1 MKFNKNILKN
11 RWASNALAISIG
23 VLVYLFF
30 SHLDVV
36 GKGVA
41 AFFGF
46 INPVI
51 IALIIA
57 YVMDPLTKVFEHY
70 VFRRMHREI
79 ARRNLA
85 VVCTILIILAGFV
98 FLMVALIPQIVNS
111 IITFFDN
118 VNVYAE
124 EIRTL
129 IGNLQ
134 KHASD
139 SRFDFSK
146 ILNSGQALLDTIVSK
161 IPSNMESIINTSLS
175 IGRNIVT
182 WVIAVIMSI
191 YFLADKSRLQAGFG
205 KLMHAIL
212 SEKAFRN
219 SSKFWNHCNTI
230 MIRYIVGELLDA
242 LIIGLSNFVFFLIVG
257 LPYNLLISVVVGVT
271 NLAPTFGPIVG
282 GVVGAFILVLNNP
295 WHALWFIIFTIILQT
310 IDGYV
315 IKPKLFGNTLGVSS
329 VWILVCIIVGGRMFG
344 VPGILLAIPFAAISD
359 YVYNNYILVVL
370 ENRKS
375 KRREKAQEHADANG
389 NGCEKARKE
398 NADMEDMADMARKE
412 REEAV
417 DAKE

>member
-36 GKGVA
+36 GRGIA

-70 VFRRMHREI
+70 VFRRMRRET

-111 IITFFDN
+111 IIIFFNN
-118 VNVYAE
+118 VNVYAD

-129 IGNLQ
+129 LANLQ
-134 KHASD
+134 EKAAG

-146 ILNSGQALLDTIVSK
+146 ILNGGQALLDTIVGK
-161 IPSNMESIINTSLS
+161 IPSNVDSIINTSFS
-175 IGRNIVT
+175 IGRNIMT

-212 SEKAFRN
+212 SERMFQ
-219 SSKFWNHCNTI
+219 SSCKFWNHCNTI

-242 LIIGLSNFVFFLIVG
+242 LIIGVSNFVFFLIAG

-375 KRREKAQEHADANG
+375 KKRDRERAQAEKNG
-389 NGCEKARKE
+389 HEAGRNESAEPASER
-398 NADMEDMADMARKE
+398 
-412 REEAV
+412 REEAA
-417 DAKE
+417 DERGAEPK

>member
-23 VLVYLFF
+23 VFVYLFF

-36 GKGVA
+36 GRGIA

-70 VFRRMHREI
+70 VFRRMRRET

-111 IITFFDN
+111 IITFFNN
-118 VNVYAE
+118 VNVYAD

-129 IGNLQ
+129 LANLQ
-134 KHASD
+134 EKAAG

-146 ILNSGQALLDTIVSK
+146 ILNGGQALLDTIVGK
-161 IPSNMESIINTSLS
+161 IPSNVDSIINTSFS
-175 IGRNIVT
+175 IGRNIMT

-212 SEKAFRN
+212 SERMFQ
-219 SSKFWNHCNTI
+219 SSCKFWNHCNTI

-242 LIIGLSNFVFFLIVG
+242 LIIGVSNFVFFLIAG

-375 KRREKAQEHADANG
+375 KKRDRERAQAEKNG
-389 NGCEKARKE
+389 HEAGRNESAEPASER
-398 NADMEDMADMARKE
+398 
-412 REEAV
+412 REEAA
-417 DAKE
+417 DERGAEPK

>member
-1 MKFNKNILKN
+1 M
-11 RWASNALAISIG
+11 
-23 VLVYLFF
+23 FF

-36 GKGVA
+36 GRCIA

-70 VFRRMHREI
+70 VFRRMRRET

-111 IITFFDN
+111 IIIFFNN
-118 VNVYAE
+118 VNVYAD

-129 IGNLQ
+129 LTNLQ
-134 KHASD
+134 EKAAG

-146 ILNSGQALLDTIVSK
+146 ILNGGQALLDTIVGK
-161 IPSNMESIINTSLS
+161 IPSNVDSIINTSFS
-175 IGRNIVT
+175 IGRNIMT

-212 SEKAFRN
+212 SERMFQ
-219 SSKFWNHCNTI
+219 SSCKFWNHCNTI

-242 LIIGLSNFVFFLIVG
+242 LIIGVSNFVFFLIAG

-375 KRREKAQEHADANG
+375 KRRDRERAQAEKNG
-389 NGCEKARKE
+389 HEAGRNESAEPASER
-398 NADMEDMADMARKE
+398 
-412 REEAV
+412 REEAA
-417 DAKE
+417 DERGAEPK

>member
-36 GKGVA
+36 GRGIA

-57 YVMDPLTKVFEHY
+57 YVMDPLTKVFEHF
-70 VFRRMHREI
+70 VFRRMRRET

-111 IITFFDN
+111 IITFFNN
-118 VNVYAE
+118 VNVYAD

-129 IGNLQ
+129 LANLQ
-134 KHASD
+134 EKAAG

-146 ILNSGQALLDTIVSK
+146 ILNGGQALLDTIVGK
-161 IPSNMESIINTSLS
+161 IPSNVDSIINTSFS
-175 IGRNIVT
+175 IGRNIMT

-212 SEKAFRN
+212 SERMFQ
-219 SSKFWNHCNTI
+219 SSCKFWNHCNTI

-242 LIIGLSNFVFFLIVG
+242 LIIGVSNFVFFLIAG

-375 KRREKAQEHADANG
+375 KRRDRERAQAEKNG
-389 NGCEKARKE
+389 HEAGRNESAEPAAER
-398 NADMEDMADMARKE
+398 
-412 REEAV
+412 REEAA
-417 DAKE
+417 DERSAEPK

>member
-36 GKGVA
+36 GRCIA

-70 VFRRMHREI
+70 VFRRMRRET

-111 IITFFDN
+111 IIIFFNN
-118 VNVYAE
+118 VNVYAD

-129 IGNLQ
+129 LANLQ
-134 KHASD
+134 EKAAG

-146 ILNSGQALLDTIVSK
+146 ILNGGQALLDTIVGK
-161 IPSNMESIINTSLS
+161 IPSNVDSIINTSFS
-175 IGRNIVT
+175 IGRNIMT

-212 SEKAFRN
+212 SERMFQ
-219 SSKFWNHCNTI
+219 SSCKFWNHCNTI

-242 LIIGLSNFVFFLIVG
+242 LIIGVSNFVFFLIAG

-375 KRREKAQEHADANG
+375 KKRDRERAQAEKNG
-389 NGCEKARKE
+389 HEAGRNESAEPASER
-398 NADMEDMADMARKE
+398 
-412 REEAV
+412 REEAA
-417 DAKE
+417 DERGAEPK

>member
-36 GKGVA
+36 GRGIA

-57 YVMDPLTKVFEHY
+57 YVMDPLTKVFEHF
-70 VFRRMHREI
+70 VFRRMRRET

-111 IITFFDN
+111 IITFFNN
-118 VNVYAE
+118 VNVYAD

-129 IGNLQ
+129 LANLQ
-134 KHASD
+134 EKAAG

-146 ILNSGQALLDTIVSK
+146 ILNGGQALLDTIVGK
-161 IPSNMESIINTSLS
+161 IPSNVDSIINTSFS
-175 IGRNIVT
+175 IGRNIMT

-212 SEKAFRN
+212 SERMFQ
-219 SSKFWNHCNTI
+219 SSCKFWNHCNTI

-242 LIIGLSNFVFFLIVG
+242 LIIGVSNFVFFLIAG

-375 KRREKAQEHADANG
+375 KKRDRERAQAEKNG
-389 NGCEKARKE
+389 HEAGRNESAEPASER
-398 NADMEDMADMARKE
+398 
-412 REEAV
+412 REEAA
-417 DAKE
+417 DERGAEPK

>member
-1 MKFNKNILKN
+1 
-11 RWASNALAISIG
+11 
-23 VLVYLFF
+23 
-30 SHLDVV
+30 
-36 GKGVA
+36 
-41 AFFGF
+41 
-46 INPVI
+46 
-51 IALIIA
+51 
-57 YVMDPLTKVFEHY
+57 
-70 VFRRMHREI
+70 
-79 ARRNLA
+79 
-85 VVCTILIILAGFV
+85 
-98 FLMVALIPQIVNS
+98 
-111 IITFFDN
+111 
-118 VNVYAE
+118 
-124 EIRTL
+124 
-129 IGNLQ
+129 
-134 KHASD
+134 
-139 SRFDFSK
+139 
-146 ILNSGQALLDTIVSK
+146 
-161 IPSNMESIINTSLS
+161 
-175 IGRNIVT
+175 
-182 WVIAVIMSI
+182 
-191 YFLADKSRLQAGFG
+191 
-205 KLMHAIL
+205 
-212 SEKAFRN
+212 
-219 SSKFWNHCNTI
+219 FWNHCNTI

-398 NADMEDMADMARKE
+398 NADMEDMEDMADMARKE

>member
-36 GKGVA
+36 GRGIA

-70 VFRRMHREI
+70 VFRRMRRET

-111 IITFFDN
+111 IITFFNN
-118 VNVYAE
+118 VNVYAD

-129 IGNLQ
+129 LANLQ
-134 KHASD
+134 EKAAG

-146 ILNSGQALLDTIVSK
+146 ILNGGQALLDTIVGK
-161 IPSNMESIINTSLS
+161 IPSNVDSIINTSFS
-175 IGRNIVT
+175 IGRNIMT

-212 SEKAFRN
+212 SERMFQ
-219 SSKFWNHCNTI
+219 SSCKFWNHCNTI

-242 LIIGLSNFVFFLIVG
+242 LIIGVSNFVFFLIAG

-375 KRREKAQEHADANG
+375 KKRDRERAQAEKNG
-389 NGCEKARKE
+389 HEAGRNESAE
-398 NADMEDMADMARKE
+398 PASE
-412 REEAV
+412 RSAETE
-417 DAKE
+417 

>member
-23 VLVYLFF
+23 VFVYLFF

-36 GKGVA
+36 GRGIA

-70 VFRRMHREI
+70 VFRRMRRET

-111 IITFFDN
+111 IITFFNN
-118 VNVYAE
+118 VNVYAD

-129 IGNLQ
+129 LANLQ
-134 KHASD
+134 EKAAG

-146 ILNSGQALLDTIVSK
+146 ILNGGQALLDTIVGK
-161 IPSNMESIINTSLS
+161 IPSNVDSIINTSFS
-175 IGRNIVT
+175 IGRNIMT

-212 SEKAFRN
+212 SERMFQ
-219 SSKFWNHCNTI
+219 SSCKFWNHCNTI

-242 LIIGLSNFVFFLIVG
+242 LIIGVSNFVFFLISG

-375 KRREKAQEHADANG
+375 KKRDRERAQAEKNG
-389 NGCEKARKE
+389 HEAGRNESAEPASEG
-398 NADMEDMADMARKE
+398 
-412 REEAV
+412 REEAA
-417 DAKE
+417 DERGAEPK

>member
-36 GKGVA
+36 GRGIA

-57 YVMDPLTKVFEHY
+57 YVMDPLTKVFEHF
-70 VFRRMHREI
+70 VFRQMRRET

-111 IITFFDN
+111 IITFFNN
-118 VNVYAE
+118 VNVYAD

-129 IGNLQ
+129 LANLQ
-134 KHASD
+134 EKAAG

-146 ILNSGQALLDTIVSK
+146 ILNGGQALLDTIVGK
-161 IPSNMESIINTSLS
+161 IPSNVDSIINTSFS
-175 IGRNIVT
+175 IGRNIMT

-212 SEKAFRN
+212 SERMFQ
-219 SSKFWNHCNTI
+219 SSCKFWNHCNTI

-242 LIIGLSNFVFFLIVG
+242 LIIGVSNFVFFLIAG

-375 KRREKAQEHADANG
+375 KRRDRERAQAEKNG
-389 NGCEKARKE
+389 HEAGRNESTEPASER
-398 NADMEDMADMARKE
+398 
-412 REEAV
+412 REEAA
-417 DAKE
+417 DERGTEPK

>member
-11 RWASNALAISIG
+11 RWASNALAITIG

-36 GKGVA
+36 GKGIA

-70 VFRRMHREI
+70 VFRRMRRET

-111 IITFFDN
+111 IITFFNN
-118 VNVYAE
+118 VNVYAD

-129 IGNLQ
+129 LANLQ
-134 KHASD
+134 EKAAG

-146 ILNSGQALLDTIVSK
+146 ILNGGQALLDTIVGK
-161 IPSNMESIINTSLS
+161 IPSNVDSIINTSFS
-175 IGRNIVT
+175 IGRNIMT

-212 SEKAFRN
+212 SERMFQ
-219 SSKFWNHCNTI
+219 SSCKFWNHCNTI

-242 LIIGLSNFVFFLIVG
+242 LIIGVSNFVFFLIAG

-375 KRREKAQEHADANG
+375 KKRDRERAQAEKNG
-389 NGCEKARKE
+389 HEAGRNESAEPASER
-398 NADMEDMADMARKE
+398 
-412 REEAV
+412 REEAA
-417 DAKE
+417 DERGAEPK

>member
-36 GKGVA
+36 GRCIA

-70 VFRRMHREI
+70 VFRRMRRET

-111 IITFFDN
+111 IITFFNN
-118 VNVYAE
+118 VNVYAD

-129 IGNLQ
+129 LANLQ
-134 KHASD
+134 EKAAG

-146 ILNSGQALLDTIVSK
+146 ILNGGQALLDTIVGK
-161 IPSNMESIINTSLS
+161 IPSNVDSIINTSFS
-175 IGRNIVT
+175 IGRNIMT

-212 SEKAFRN
+212 SERMFQ
-219 SSKFWNHCNTI
+219 SSCKFWNHCNTI

-242 LIIGLSNFVFFLIVG
+242 LIIGVSNFVFFLIAG

-375 KRREKAQEHADANG
+375 KKRDRERAQAEKNG
-389 NGCEKARKE
+389 HEAGRNESAEPASER
-398 NADMEDMADMARKE
+398 
-412 REEAV
+412 REEAA
-417 DAKE
+417 DERGAEPK

>member
-23 VLVYLFF
+23 VFVYLFF

-36 GKGVA
+36 GRGIA

-70 VFRRMHREI
+70 VFRRMRRET

-111 IITFFDN
+111 IITFFNN
-118 VNVYAE
+118 VNVYAD

-129 IGNLQ
+129 LANLQ
-134 KHASD
+134 EKAAG

-146 ILNSGQALLDTIVSK
+146 ILNGGQALLDTIVGK
-161 IPSNMESIINTSLS
+161 IPSNVDSIINTSFS
-175 IGRNIVT
+175 IGRNIMT

-212 SEKAFRN
+212 SERMFQ
-219 SSKFWNHCNTI
+219 SSCKFWNHCNTI

-242 LIIGLSNFVFFLIVG
+242 LIIGVSNFVFFLIAG

-375 KRREKAQEHADANG
+375 KKRDRERAQAEKNG
-389 NGCEKARKE
+389 HEAGRNESAE
-398 NADMEDMADMARKE
+398 PASE
-412 REEAV
+412 RGEEAT
-417 DAKE
+417 DERGAEPK

>member
-36 GKGVA
+36 GRCIA

-70 VFRRMHREI
+70 VFRRMRRET

-111 IITFFDN
+111 IIIFFNN
-118 VNVYAE
+118 VNVYAD

-129 IGNLQ
+129 LANLQ
-134 KHASD
+134 EKAAG

-146 ILNSGQALLDTIVSK
+146 ILNGGQALLDTIVGK
-161 IPSNMESIINTSLS
+161 IPSNVDSIINTSFS
-175 IGRNIVT
+175 IGRNIMT

-212 SEKAFRN
+212 SERMFQ
-219 SSKFWNHCNTI
+219 SSCKFWNHCNTI

-242 LIIGLSNFVFFLIVG
+242 LIIGVSNFVFFLIAG

-295 WHALWFIIFTIILQT
+295 WHALWFIILTIILQT

-375 KRREKAQEHADANG
+375 KKRDRERAQAEKNG
-389 NGCEKARKE
+389 HEAGRNESAEPASER
-398 NADMEDMADMARKE
+398 
-412 REEAV
+412 REEAA
-417 DAKE
+417 DERGAEPK

>member
-23 VLVYLFF
+23 VFVYLFF

-36 GKGVA
+36 GRGIA

-70 VFRRMHREI
+70 VFRRMRRET

-111 IITFFDN
+111 IITFFNN
-118 VNVYAE
+118 VNVYADQ
-124 EIRTL
+124 IRTL
-129 IGNLQ
+129 LANLQ
-134 KHASD
+134 EKAAG

-146 ILNSGQALLDTIVSK
+146 ILNGGQALLDTIVGK
-161 IPSNMESIINTSLS
+161 IPSNVDSIINTSFS
-175 IGRNIVT
+175 IGRNIMT

-212 SEKAFRN
+212 SERMFQ
-219 SSKFWNHCNTI
+219 SSCKFWNHCNTI

-242 LIIGLSNFVFFLIVG
+242 LIIGVSNFVFFLIAG

-375 KRREKAQEHADANG
+375 KKRDRERAQAEKNG
-389 NGCEKARKE
+389 HEAGRNESTEPASER
-398 NADMEDMADMARKE
+398 
-412 REEAV
+412 REEAA
-417 DAKE
+417 DERGAEPK

>member
-23 VLVYLFF
+23 VFVYLFF

-36 GKGVA
+36 GRCIA

-70 VFRRMHREI
+70 VFRRMRRET

-111 IITFFDN
+111 IIIFFNN
-118 VNVYAE
+118 VNVYAD

-129 IGNLQ
+129 LANLQ
-134 KHASD
+134 EKAAG

-146 ILNSGQALLDTIVSK
+146 ILNGGQALLDTIVGK
-161 IPSNMESIINTSLS
+161 IPSNVDSIINTSFS
-175 IGRNIVT
+175 IGRNIMT

-212 SEKAFRN
+212 SERMFQ
-219 SSKFWNHCNTI
+219 SSCKFWNHCNTI

-242 LIIGLSNFVFFLIVG
+242 LIIGVSNFVFFLIAG

-375 KRREKAQEHADANG
+375 KKRDRERAQVEKNG
-389 NGCEKARKE
+389 HEAGRNESAEPASER
-398 NADMEDMADMARKE
+398 
-412 REEAV
+412 REEAA
-417 DAKE
+417 DERGAEPK

>member
-23 VLVYLFF
+23 VFVYLFF

-36 GKGVA
+36 GRGIA

-70 VFRRMHREI
+70 VFRRMRRET

-111 IITFFDN
+111 IITFFNN
-118 VNVYAE
+118 VNVYAD

-129 IGNLQ
+129 LANLQ
-134 KHASD
+134 EKAAG

-146 ILNSGQALLDTIVSK
+146 ILNGGQALLDTIVGK
-161 IPSNMESIINTSLS
+161 IPSNVDSIINTSFS
-175 IGRNIVT
+175 IGRNIMT

-212 SEKAFRN
+212 SERMFQ
-219 SSKFWNHCNTI
+219 SSCKFWNHCNTI

-242 LIIGLSNFVFFLIVG
+242 LIIGVSNFVFFLIAG

-375 KRREKAQEHADANG
+375 KKRDRERAQAEKNG
-389 NGCEKARKE
+389 HEAGRNESTEPASER
-398 NADMEDMADMARKE
+398 
-412 REEAV
+412 REEAA
-417 DAKE
+417 DERGAEPK

>member
-23 VLVYLFF
+23 VFVYLFF

-36 GKGVA
+36 GRGIA

-70 VFRRMHREI
+70 VFRRMRRET

-111 IITFFDN
+111 IIIFFNN
-118 VNVYAE
+118 VNVYAD

-129 IGNLQ
+129 LANLQ
-134 KHASD
+134 EKAAG

-146 ILNSGQALLDTIVSK
+146 ILNGGQALLDTIVGK
-161 IPSNMESIINTSLS
+161 IPSNVDSIINTSFS
-175 IGRNIVT
+175 IGRNIMT

-212 SEKAFRN
+212 SERMFQ
-219 SSKFWNHCNTI
+219 SSCKFWNHCNTI

-242 LIIGLSNFVFFLIVG
+242 LIIGVSNFVFFLIAG

-375 KRREKAQEHADANG
+375 KRRDRERAQAEKNG
-389 NGCEKARKE
+389 HEAGRNESAEPASER
-398 NADMEDMADMARKE
+398 
-412 REEAV
+412 REEAA
-417 DAKE
+417 DERGAEPK

>member
-36 GKGVA
+36 GRCIA

-70 VFRRMHREI
+70 VFRRMRRET

-111 IITFFDN
+111 IIIFFNN
-118 VNVYAE
+118 VNVYAD

-129 IGNLQ
+129 LANLQ
-134 KHASD
+134 EKAAG

-146 ILNSGQALLDTIVSK
+146 ILNGGQALLDTIVGK
-161 IPSNMESIINTSLS
+161 IPSNVDSIINTSFS
-175 IGRNIVT
+175 IGRNIMT

-212 SEKAFRN
+212 SERMFQ
-219 SSKFWNHCNTI
+219 SSCKFWNHCNTI

-242 LIIGLSNFVFFLIVG
+242 LIIGVSNFVFFLIAG

-375 KRREKAQEHADANG
+375 KRRDRERAQAEKNG
-389 NGCEKARKE
+389 HEAGGNESAEPASER
-398 NADMEDMADMARKE
+398 
-412 REEAV
+412 REEAA
-417 DAKE
+417 DERGAEPK

>member
-36 GKGVA
+36 GRGIA

-57 YVMDPLTKVFEHY
+57 YVMDPLTKVFEHF
-70 VFRRMHREI
+70 VFRRMRRET

-111 IITFFDN
+111 IIIFFNN
-118 VNVYAE
+118 VNVYAD

-129 IGNLQ
+129 LTNLQ
-134 KHASD
+134 EKAAG

-146 ILNSGQALLDTIVSK
+146 ILNGGQALLDTIVGK
-161 IPSNMESIINTSLS
+161 IPSNVDSIINTSFS
-175 IGRNIVT
+175 IGRNIMT

-212 SEKAFRN
+212 SERMFQ
-219 SSKFWNHCNTI
+219 SSCKFWNHCNTI

-242 LIIGLSNFVFFLIVG
+242 LIIGVSNFVFFLIAG

-375 KRREKAQEHADANG
+375 KKRDRERAQAEKNG
-389 NGCEKARKE
+389 HEAGRNESAEPASER
-398 NADMEDMADMARKE
+398 
-412 REEAV
+412 REEAA
-417 DAKE
+417 DERGA

>member
-36 GKGVA
+36 GRGIA

-57 YVMDPLTKVFEHY
+57 YVMDPLTKVFEHF
-70 VFRRMHREI
+70 VFRRMRRET

-111 IITFFDN
+111 IITFFNN
-118 VNVYAE
+118 VNVYAD

-129 IGNLQ
+129 LANLQ
-134 KHASD
+134 EKAAG

-146 ILNSGQALLDTIVSK
+146 ILNGGQALLDTIVGK
-161 IPSNMESIINTSLS
+161 IPSNVDSIINTSFS
-175 IGRNIVT
+175 IGRNIMT

-212 SEKAFRN
+212 SERMFQ
-219 SSKFWNHCNTI
+219 SSCKFWNHCNTI

-242 LIIGLSNFVFFLIVG
+242 LIIGVSNFVFFLIAG

-375 KRREKAQEHADANG
+375 KKRDRERAQAEKNG
-389 NGCEKARKE
+389 HEAGRNESTEPASER
-398 NADMEDMADMARKE
+398 
-412 REEAV
+412 REEAA
-417 DAKE
+417 DERGAEPK

>member
-23 VLVYLFF
+23 VFVYLFF

-36 GKGVA
+36 GRGIA

-70 VFRRMHREI
+70 VFRRMRRET

-111 IITFFDN
+111 IITFFNN
-118 VNVYAE
+118 VNVYAD

-129 IGNLQ
+129 LANLQ
-134 KHASD
+134 EKAAG

-146 ILNSGQALLDTIVSK
+146 ILNGGQALLDTIVGK
-161 IPSNMESIINTSLS
+161 IPSNVDSIINTSFS
-175 IGRNIVT
+175 IGRNIMT

-212 SEKAFRN
+212 SERMFQ
-219 SSKFWNHCNTI
+219 SSCKFWNHCNTI

-242 LIIGLSNFVFFLIVG
+242 LIIGVSNFVFFLIAG

-375 KRREKAQEHADANG
+375 KRRDRERAQAEKNG
-389 NGCEKARKE
+389 HEAGRNESAE
-398 NADMEDMADMARKE
+398 PASE
-412 REEAV
+412 RSAETE
-417 DAKE
+417 

>member
-36 GKGVA
+36 GRCIA

-57 YVMDPLTKVFEHY
+57 YVMDPLTKVFEHF
-70 VFRRMHREI
+70 VFRRMRRET

-111 IITFFDN
+111 IITFFNN
-118 VNVYAE
+118 VNVYAD

-129 IGNLQ
+129 LANLQ
-134 KHASD
+134 EKAAG

-146 ILNSGQALLDTIVSK
+146 ILNGGQALLDTIVGK
-161 IPSNMESIINTSLS
+161 IPSNVDSIINTSFS
-175 IGRNIVT
+175 IGRNIMT

-212 SEKAFRN
+212 SERMFQ
-219 SSKFWNHCNTI
+219 SSCKFWNHCNTI

-242 LIIGLSNFVFFLIVG
+242 LIIGVSNFVFFLIAG

-375 KRREKAQEHADANG
+375 KKRDRERAQAEKNG
-389 NGCEKARKE
+389 HEAGRNESAEPASER
-398 NADMEDMADMARKE
+398 
-412 REEAV
+412 REEAA
-417 DAKE
+417 DERGAEPK

>member
-36 GKGVA
+36 GKGIA

-70 VFRRMHREI
+70 VFRRMRRET

-111 IITFFDN
+111 IITFFNN
-118 VNVYAE
+118 VNVYAD

-129 IGNLQ
+129 LANLQ
-134 KHASD
+134 EKAAG

-146 ILNSGQALLDTIVSK
+146 ILNGGQALLDTIVGK
-161 IPSNMESIINTSLS
+161 IPSNVDSIINTSFS
-175 IGRNIVT
+175 IGRNIMT

-212 SEKAFRN
+212 SERMFQ
-219 SSKFWNHCNTI
+219 SSCKFWNHCNTI

-242 LIIGLSNFVFFLIVG
+242 LIIGVSNFVFFLIAG

-375 KRREKAQEHADANG
+375 KKRDRERAQAEKNG
-389 NGCEKARKE
+389 HEAGRNESAEPASER
-398 NADMEDMADMARKE
+398 

-417 DAKE
+417 DERGAEPK

>member
-11 RWASNALAISIG
+11 RWASNALAITIG

-36 GKGVA
+36 GRGIA

-70 VFRRMHREI
+70 VFRRMRRET

-111 IITFFDN
+111 IITFFNN
-118 VNVYAE
+118 VNVYAD

-129 IGNLQ
+129 LANLQ
-134 KHASD
+134 EKAAG

-146 ILNSGQALLDTIVSK
+146 ILNGGQALLDTIVGK
-161 IPSNMESIINTSLS
+161 IPSNVDSIINTSFS
-175 IGRNIVT
+175 IGRNIMT

-212 SEKAFRN
+212 SERMFQ
-219 SSKFWNHCNTI
+219 SSCKFWNHCNTI

-242 LIIGLSNFVFFLIVG
+242 LIIGVSNFVFFLIAG

-375 KRREKAQEHADANG
+375 KKRDRERAQAEKNG
-389 NGCEKARKE
+389 HEAGRNESAEPASER
-398 NADMEDMADMARKE
+398 
-412 REEAV
+412 REEAA
-417 DAKE
+417 DERGAEPK

>member
-11 RWASNALAISIG
+11 RWASNALAITIG

-36 GKGVA
+36 GRGIA

-57 YVMDPLTKVFEHY
+57 YVMDPLTKVFEHF
-70 VFRRMHREI
+70 VFRRMRRET

-111 IITFFDN
+111 IITFFNN
-118 VNVYAE
+118 VNVYAD

-129 IGNLQ
+129 LANLQ
-134 KHASD
+134 EKAAG

-146 ILNSGQALLDTIVSK
+146 ILNGGQALLDTIVGK
-161 IPSNMESIINTSLS
+161 IPSNVDSIINTSFS
-175 IGRNIVT
+175 IGRNIMT

-212 SEKAFRN
+212 SERMFQ
-219 SSKFWNHCNTI
+219 SSCKFWNHCNTI

-242 LIIGLSNFVFFLIVG
+242 LIIGVSNFVFFLIAG

-375 KRREKAQEHADANG
+375 KKRDRERAQAEKNG
-389 NGCEKARKE
+389 HEAGRNESAEPASER
-398 NADMEDMADMARKE
+398 
-412 REEAV
+412 REEAA
-417 DAKE
+417 DERGAEPK

>member
-23 VLVYLFF
+23 VFVYLFF

-36 GKGVA
+36 GRGIA

-70 VFRRMHREI
+70 VFCRMRRET

-111 IITFFDN
+111 IITFFNN
-118 VNVYAE
+118 VNVYAD

-129 IGNLQ
+129 LANLQ
-134 KHASD
+134 EKAAG

-146 ILNSGQALLDTIVSK
+146 ILNGGQVLLDTIVGK
-161 IPSNMESIINTSLS
+161 IPSNVDSIINTSFS
-175 IGRNIVT
+175 IGRNIMT

-212 SEKAFRN
+212 SERMFQ
-219 SSKFWNHCNTI
+219 SSCKFWNHCNTI

-242 LIIGLSNFVFFLIVG
+242 LIIGVSNFVFFLIAG

-375 KRREKAQEHADANG
+375 KKRDRERAQAEKNG
-389 NGCEKARKE
+389 HEAGRNESAEPASER
-398 NADMEDMADMARKE
+398 
-412 REEAV
+412 REEAADERGV
-417 DAKE
+417 EPK

>member
-23 VLVYLFF
+23 VFVYLFF

-36 GKGVA
+36 GRGIA

-70 VFRRMHREI
+70 VFRRMRRET

-111 IITFFDN
+111 IITFFNN
-118 VNVYAE
+118 VNVYAD

-129 IGNLQ
+129 LANLQ
-134 KHASD
+134 EKAAG

-146 ILNSGQALLDTIVSK
+146 ILNGGQALLDTIVGK
-161 IPSNMESIINTSLS
+161 IPSNVDSIINTSFS
-175 IGRNIVT
+175 IGRNIMT

-212 SEKAFRN
+212 SERMFQ
-219 SSKFWNHCNTI
+219 SSCKFWNHCNTI

-242 LIIGLSNFVFFLIVG
+242 LIIGVSNFVFFLIAG

-375 KRREKAQEHADANG
+375 KKRDRERAQAEKNG
-389 NGCEKARKE
+389 HEAGRNESAEPASER
-398 NADMEDMADMARKE
+398 
-412 REEAV
+412 REEAADERV
-417 DAKE
+417 AQPK

>member
-36 GKGVA
+36 GRCIA

-70 VFRRMHREI
+70 VFRRMRRET

-111 IITFFDN
+111 IIIFFNN
-118 VNVYAE
+118 VNVYAD

-129 IGNLQ
+129 LANLQ
-134 KHASD
+134 EKAAG

-146 ILNSGQALLDTIVSK
+146 ILNGGQALLDTIVGK
-161 IPSNMESIINTSLS
+161 IPSNVDSIINTSFS
-175 IGRNIVT
+175 IGRNIMT

-212 SEKAFRN
+212 SERMFQ
-219 SSKFWNHCNTI
+219 SSCKFWNHCNTI

-242 LIIGLSNFVFFLIVG
+242 LIIGVSNFVFFLIAG

-375 KRREKAQEHADANG
+375 KRRDRERAQAEKNG
-389 NGCEKARKE
+389 HEAGRNESAEPASER
-398 NADMEDMADMARKE
+398 
-412 REEAV
+412 REEAA
-417 DAKE
+417 DERGAEPK

>member
-36 GKGVA
+36 GRCIA

-70 VFRRMHREI
+70 VFRRMRRET

-111 IITFFDN
+111 IIIFFNN
-118 VNVYAE
+118 VNVYAD

-129 IGNLQ
+129 LTNLQ
-134 KHASD
+134 EKAAG

-146 ILNSGQALLDTIVSK
+146 ILNGGQALLDTIVGK
-161 IPSNMESIINTSLS
+161 IPSNVDSIINTSFS
-175 IGRNIVT
+175 IGRNIMT

-212 SEKAFRN
+212 SERMFQ
-219 SSKFWNHCNTI
+219 SSCKFWNHCNTI

-242 LIIGLSNFVFFLIVG
+242 LIIGVSNFVFFLIAG

-375 KRREKAQEHADANG
+375 KKRDRERAQAEKNG
-389 NGCEKARKE
+389 HEAGRNESEEPAAER
-398 NADMEDMADMARKE
+398 
-412 REEAV
+412 REEAA
-417 DAKE
+417 DERSAEPK

>member
-23 VLVYLFF
+23 VFVYLFF

-36 GKGVA
+36 GRGIA

-70 VFRRMHREI
+70 VFRRMRRET

-111 IITFFDN
+111 IITFFNN
-118 VNVYAE
+118 VNVYAD

-129 IGNLQ
+129 LANLQ
-134 KHASD
+134 EKAAG

-146 ILNSGQALLDTIVSK
+146 ILNGGQALLDTIVGK
-161 IPSNMESIINTSLS
+161 IPSNVDSIINTSFS
-175 IGRNIVT
+175 IGRNIMT

-212 SEKAFRN
+212 SERMFQ
-219 SSKFWNHCNTI
+219 SSCKFWNHCNTI

-242 LIIGLSNFVFFLIVG
+242 LIIGVSNFVFFLIAG

-375 KRREKAQEHADANG
+375 KKRDRERAQVEKNG
-389 NGCEKARKE
+389 HEAGRNESAEPASER
-398 NADMEDMADMARKE
+398 
-412 REEAV
+412 REEAA
-417 DAKE
+417 DERGAEPK

>member
-23 VLVYLFF
+23 VFVYLFF

-36 GKGVA
+36 GRGIA

-70 VFRRMHREI
+70 VFRRMHRET

-111 IITFFDN
+111 IITFFNN
-118 VNVYAE
+118 VNVYAD

-129 IGNLQ
+129 LANLQ
-134 KHASD
+134 EKAAG

-146 ILNSGQALLDTIVSK
+146 ILNGGQALLDTIVGK
-161 IPSNMESIINTSLS
+161 IPSNVDSIINTSFS
-175 IGRNIVT
+175 IGRNIMT

-212 SEKAFRN
+212 SERMFQ
-219 SSKFWNHCNTI
+219 SSCKFWNHCNTI

-242 LIIGLSNFVFFLIVG
+242 LIIGVSNFVFFLIAG

-375 KRREKAQEHADANG
+375 KKRDRERAQAEKNG
-389 NGCEKARKE
+389 HEAGRNESTEPASER
-398 NADMEDMADMARKE
+398 
-412 REEAV
+412 REEAA
-417 DAKE
+417 DERGAEPK

>member
-1 MKFNKNILKN
+1 MKFIKNILKI

-36 GKGVA
+36 GRGIA

-70 VFRRMHREI
+70 VFRRMRRET

-111 IITFFDN
+111 IITFFNN
-118 VNVYAE
+118 VNVYAD

-129 IGNLQ
+129 LANLQ
-134 KHASD
+134 EKAAG

-146 ILNSGQALLDTIVSK
+146 ILNGGQALLDTIVGK
-161 IPSNMESIINTSLS
+161 IPSNVDSIINTSFS
-175 IGRNIVT
+175 IGRNIMT

-212 SEKAFRN
+212 SERMFQ
-219 SSKFWNHCNTI
+219 SSCKFWNHCNTI

-242 LIIGLSNFVFFLIVG
+242 LIIGVSNFVFFLIAG

-375 KRREKAQEHADANG
+375 KKRDRERAQAEKNG
-389 NGCEKARKE
+389 HEAGRNESAEPASER
-398 NADMEDMADMARKE
+398 
-412 REEAV
+412 REEAA
-417 DAKE
+417 DERGAEPK

>member
-36 GKGVA
+36 GRCIA

-70 VFRRMHREI
+70 VFRRMRRET

-111 IITFFDN
+111 IIIFFNN
-118 VNVYAE
+118 VNVYAD

-129 IGNLQ
+129 LANLQ
-134 KHASD
+134 EKAAG

-146 ILNSGQALLDTIVSK
+146 ILNGGQALLDTIVGK
-161 IPSNMESIINTSLS
+161 IPSNVDSIINTSFS
-175 IGRNIVT
+175 IGRNIMT

-212 SEKAFRN
+212 SERMFQ
-219 SSKFWNHCNTI
+219 SSCKFWNHCNTI

-242 LIIGLSNFVFFLIVG
+242 LIIGVSNFVFFLIAG

-375 KRREKAQEHADANG
+375 KRRDREQAQAEKNG
-389 NGCEKARKE
+389 HEAGRNESAEPASER
-398 NADMEDMADMARKE
+398 
-412 REEAV
+412 REEAA
-417 DAKE
+417 DERGAEPK

>member
-36 GKGVA
+36 GRCIA

-70 VFRRMHREI
+70 VFRRMRRET

-111 IITFFDN
+111 IIIFFNN
-118 VNVYAE
+118 VNVYAD

-129 IGNLQ
+129 LANLQ
-134 KHASD
+134 EKAAG

-146 ILNSGQALLDTIVSK
+146 ILNGGQALLDTIVGK
-161 IPSNMESIINTSLS
+161 IPSNVDSIINTSFS
-175 IGRNIVT
+175 IGRNIMT

-212 SEKAFRN
+212 SERMFQ
-219 SSKFWNHCNTI
+219 SSCKFWNHCNTI

-242 LIIGLSNFVFFLIVG
+242 LIIGVSNFVFFLIAG

-375 KRREKAQEHADANG
+375 KRRDRGQAQAEKNG
-389 NGCEKARKE
+389 HEAGRNESAEPASER
-398 NADMEDMADMARKE
+398 
-412 REEAV
+412 REEAA
-417 DAKE
+417 DERGAEPK

>member
-36 GKGVA
+36 GRGIA

-57 YVMDPLTKVFEHY
+57 YVMDPLTKVFEHF
-70 VFRRMHREI
+70 VFRRMRRET

-111 IITFFDN
+111 IITFFNN
-118 VNVYAE
+118 VNVYAD

-129 IGNLQ
+129 LANLQ
-134 KHASD
+134 EKAAG

-146 ILNSGQALLDTIVSK
+146 ILNGGQALLDTIVGK
-161 IPSNMESIINTSLS
+161 IPSNVDSIINTSFS
-175 IGRNIVT
+175 IGRNIMT

-212 SEKAFRN
+212 SERMFQ
-219 SSKFWNHCNTI
+219 SSCKFWNHCNTI

-242 LIIGLSNFVFFLIVG
+242 LIIGVSNFVFFLIAG

-375 KRREKAQEHADANG
+375 KRRDRERAQAEKNG
-389 NGCEKARKE
+389 HEAGRNESAEPASER
-398 NADMEDMADMARKE
+398 
-412 REEAV
+412 REEAA
-417 DAKE
+417 DERGAEPK